1 MSTYEH
7 NTKEHIEYKDVLFKF
22 SYVFFI
28 LIIGIVALEQRYY
41 PKQVDCTTND
51 FKSFRSDLKCTEGNL
66 FSYQMA
72 DTVITYKPTKHRN
85 PLTGTIDKFYGE

>member
-1 MSTYEH
+1 MKEYDH
-7 NTKEHIEYKDVLFKF
+7 NTKELITYKDILYRFL
-22 SYVFFI
+22 YVFFI
-28 LIIGIVALEQRYY
+28 LIIGIIALVQRYY
-41 PKQVDCTTND
+41 PEQVDCTTND

>member
-1 MSTYEH
+1 MNIYDH
-7 NTKEHIEYKDVLFKF
+7 NTKEHIEYKDILFKF

-28 LIIGIVALEQRYY
+28 LIIGILALEQRYSTE
-41 PKQVDCTTND
+41 QVDCTVNQ
-51 FKSFRSDLKCTEGNL
+51 FQGFRSDLKCTEGNL

-85 PLTGTIDKFYGE
+85 PLTGSIDKFYGE

>member
-7 NTKEHIEYKDVLFKF
+7 GKTHIEWSEVKQGIW
-22 SYVFFI
+22 YVIFNLTL
-28 LIIGIVALEQRYY
+28 LIGYLYISEPTPLQEPQ
-41 PKQVDCTTND
+41 P
-51 FKSFRSDLKCTEGNL
+51 SFRSDLKCTEGNL